1 MATLA
6 DMKARVA
13 DELARGDLT
22 SQIASA
28 IADAI
33 AFYQDKRFFFNESRD
48 ITFSTVVG
56 QQWYGAA
63 DNPNIPGLYFIDYL
77 TMTVGNVVSDVPR
90 MQPEDLEIL
99 TMTGTQQGEP
109 YAYTYYN
116 EQIRLYPVPSQVWP
130 MRLGAHIAV
139 AAPAG
144 DGEAGNPWMTVAEKL
159 IRSRTKY
166 ELAINWLKD
175 TDLAQTMT
183 AAVTEAFDELKG
195 RTNRQTGR
203 GVIRAMQF

>member
-33 AFYQDKRFFFNESRD
+33 AFYQDRRFFFNESRD
-48 ITFSTVVG
+48 ITFNTVVG

-63 DNPNIPGLYFIDYL
+63 DNANIPLLYFIDYL
-77 TMTVGNVVSDVPR
+77 TMTVGNIVSDVPR
-90 MQPEDLEIL
+90 MEPEDLEIL
-99 TMTGTQQGEP
+99 TMSGTQQGEP

-116 EQIRLYPVPSQVWP
+116 QQIRLYPVPSQVWP
-130 MRLGAHIAV
+130 MRLGAHIAA
-139 AAPAG
+139 AAPAS
-144 DGEAGNPWMTVAEKL
+144 DGEVNNPWMTVAEKL
-159 IRSRTKY
+159 IRSRAKY

-175 TDLAQTMT
+175 MDLAQTMT